1 MKRLNQDLR
10 TSDVTDVT
18 ISRIDARLDTL
29 DTEVSAIEATL
40 AAQVLIDADFDA
52 RITALEG
59 GGGGG
64 GVSEAKA
71 LTFGFM
77 RC

>member
-1 MKRLNQDLR
+1 VKRLNQDLR

>member
-71 LTFGFM
+71 LTFGFI

>member
-10 TSDVTDVT
+10 TSDVTNVT